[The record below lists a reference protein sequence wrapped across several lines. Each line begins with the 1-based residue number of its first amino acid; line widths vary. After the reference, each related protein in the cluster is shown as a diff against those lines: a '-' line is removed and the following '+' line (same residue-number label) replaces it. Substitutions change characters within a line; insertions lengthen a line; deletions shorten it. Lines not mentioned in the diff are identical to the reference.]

1 MAKVKK
7 TSPIRESRKLEVQY
21 RNSLLV
27 RTNWLKEHQDQI
39 INTLKSNNED
49 FTMDASG
56 TDITSKINK
65 LRAMYLTRFP
75 IAMTQRLATNFYRR
89 VEKYNKSKMNSS
101 FNALGIDLEAALKRE
116 NLTDFANIA
125 IKNQV
130 DLIKSISDEYFD
142 KVEKI
147 TLNGMMN
154 GTEWSELGKQIQKAT
169 GATAKRAKT
178 IARSQ
183 LSMINGNLTKK
194 RATEAGYTK
203 ARWLKTKPRA
213 TANYKPRESH
223 NQANGKIF
231 DLSKGLL
238 IDGKYTYPSEDYNC
252 TCLYEIV
259 VD

>member
-1 MAKVKK
+1 MAKK

-27 RTNWLKEHQDQI
+27 RTNWLKDHQDQI
-39 INTLKSNNED
+39 INTLKSNNEN
-49 FTMDASG
+49 FTQDASG
-56 TDITSKINK
+56 TDITTKLNK

-89 VEKYNKSKMNSS
+89 VEKYNKNKMNSS
-101 FNALGIDLEAALKRE
+101 FNALGIDLESALKRE
-116 NLTDFANIA
+116 NLKDFANIA

-147 TLNGMMN
+147 TLNGMLN
-154 GTEWSELGKQIQKAT
+154 GTEWTELGKQIQKAT

-183 LSMINGNLTKK
+183 VIMINSNLTKK
-194 RATEAGYTK
+194 RATDAGFEFG
-203 ARWLKTKPRA
+203 RWLKPKKVATKDYTPR
-213 TANYKPRESH
+213 KSH
-223 NQANGKIF
+223 NDASGKLF
-231 DLSKGLL
+231 KLSDGLM
-238 IDGKYTYPSEDYNC
+238 IDGKPTWPGQDYGC
-252 TCLYEIV
+252 RCLYEIV
-259 VD
+259 VDK

>member
-27 RTNWLKEHQDQI
+27 RTNWLKEHQDSI
-39 INTLKSNNED
+39 INTLKSNDED

-56 TDITSKINK
+56 TDITTKINK

-154 GTEWSELGKQIQKAT
+154 GTEWSDLGKQIQKAT
-169 GATAKRAKT
+169 GATAKRARMLARDQTST
-178 IARSQ
+178 INA
-183 LSMINGNLTKK
+183 NLTKK
-194 RATEAGYTK
+194 RATEAGFTRAVWQKNKPTKTATYTPRK
-203 ARWLKTKPRA
+203 SHLEVSGKEFDITKGMLVDNEYVFPGS
-213 TANYKPRESH
+213 P
-223 NQANGKIF
+223 I
-231 DLSKGLL
+231 
-238 IDGKYTYPSEDYNC
+238 NC
-252 TCLYEIV
+252 TCTAQILI
-259 VD
+259 D